1 MDEGLDPI
9 PPATMEIISQ
19 RLSFAKSIAQ
29 YASCFD
35 PRTYRSFRAVIESLL
50 LLSECTQAEFALQ
63 AKKSLAALQYFFQK
77 AKWSVSAINRLRLS
91 IIRHRS
97 DTHDRAT
104 DMLVLDGTVS
114 PHDKDCH
121 SEAISRVWDNC
132 RKATVAG
139 YEVFGAAIVT
149 TAGIKYPLSLKIFDP
164 RKWDSIFQAWI
175 KFLRWCL
182 RRTKSMLVV
191 VDKGFRNAF
200 LLAAILAES
209 RQFLVRVTIAMP
221 VWILMQEKREKK
233 RGRQPRF
240 PGREKKPVQNI
251 LDQRAGTKT
260 DKGMVWVIRDVI
272 VDAWKDEVTQSC
284 AVIVLQ
290 RRGFREPLVLCS
302 SESDCTPERALELLG
317 CYFRRWKIETT
328 FLELKSWFQLTSY
341 KLSTLCA
348 IERHF
353 HCCLVA
359 HSILQ
364 GQKQHLSDDDPAA
377 LFVQFVLRRV
387 RNIKRITFLSLKC
400 FHEMSISPLVDL
412 ASLFT
417 QFLAKNHGITL

>member
-1 MDEGLDPI
+1 
-9 PPATMEIISQ
+9 MEIISQ

-29 YASCFD
+29 YAPCFD
-35 PRTYRSFRAVIESLL
+35 PRTYRSFRGVIESLL
-50 LLSECTQAEFALQ
+50 FLSECTQAEFALQ
-63 AKKSLAALQYFFQK
+63 AKKSLAALQYFFQR
-77 AKWSVSAINRLRLS
+77 AKWSVSTINTLRLS
-91 IIRHRS
+91 IIRHRPETS
-97 DTHDRAT
+97 DRTT
-104 DMLVLDGTVS
+104 DMLVLDGTAS

-121 SEAISRVWDNC
+121 SEAIARVWDNC

-149 TAGIKYPLSLKIFDP
+149 TGGIKYPLTLKIFDV
-164 RKWDSIFQAWI
+164 RKWESVFQAWI

-182 RRTKSMLVV
+182 RRTKAMLVV

-209 RQFLVRVTIAMP
+209 RQFLVRVTITMP
-221 VWILMQEKREKK
+221 VWTLMQEKYEKK
-233 RGRQPRF
+233 RGRQLRF
-240 PGREKKPVQNI
+240 PGREKKPVQKI
-251 LDQRAGTKT
+251 LDHRTGMKT
-260 DKGMVWVIRDVI
+260 DKGILWIIRDVI

-284 AVIVLQ
+284 AIIVLQ

-302 SESDCTPERALELLG
+302 SEGDCTLERALELLG

-328 FLELKSWFQLTSY
+328 FLELKSWFQLTNY

-359 HSILQ
+359 HSLLQ
-364 GQKQHLSDDDPAA
+364 GQRRHLSDDDPAM
-377 LFVQFVLRRV
+377 LFVQFVLRRI

-400 FHEMSISPLVDL
+400 FYEMSISPLIDL
-412 ASLFT
+412 TSLFA
-417 QFLAKNHGITL
+417 QFLAKNYGITL